1 MARPSEQSSITIP
14 CVETKATIS
23 GRFSLSGIHMPAKP
37 FDASQFVPTEWSTAA
52 DKAAFGNTFLHFIDS
67 EWKRSHFT
75 KSFYQ
80 RLSNCFG
87 HIAHY
92 NIHGF
97 YETWFTYDK
106 DRAEFLKHTLSW
118 PCWGDPTFTFSDVE
132 RAIKQQVQARNYLA
146 LYELK
151 SAEELRTA
159 EMAVL
164 TRLEAKY
171 RLPATPNVDAS
182 KEAAF
187 ATELAKP
194 QPFTA
199 LANPVQGSLF

>member
-1 MARPSEQSSITIP
+1 
-14 CVETKATIS
+14 
-23 GRFSLSGIHMPAKP
+23 MPAKP
-37 FDASQFVPTEWSTAA
+37 FDASQFVPTQWSTAA
-52 DKAAFGNTFLHFIDS
+52 DKAAFGNTYLHFIES
-67 EWKRSHFT
+67 EWKRSLFT

-92 NIHGF
+92 NQHQF
-97 YETWFTYDK
+97 YETWFTCDK
-106 DRAEFLKHTLSW
+106 DRLEFLKNTLAW
-118 PCWGDPTFTFSDVE
+118 PCWGDPTFTYSDVE
-132 RAIKQQVQARNYLA
+132 RAIRQQVRARNYLA

-171 RLPATPNVDAS
+171 RLPANPKVGAS
-182 KEAAF
+182 EEVAF
-187 ATELAKP
+187 VTGPAEP
-194 QPFTA
+194 QPFIAPST
-199 LANPVQGSLF
+199 PVQGSLF

>member
-1 MARPSEQSSITIP
+1 
-14 CVETKATIS
+14 
-23 GRFSLSGIHMPAKP
+23 MPAKP
-37 FDASQFVPTEWSTAA
+37 FDASQFVPTQWSTAA
-52 DKAAFGNTFLHFIDS
+52 DKAAFGNSYLHFIES
-67 EWKRSHFT
+67 EWKRSLFT

-97 YETWFTYDK
+97 YETWFTCDK
-106 DRAEFLKHTLSW
+106 DRLGFLENTLSW
-118 PCWGDPTFTFSDVE
+118 PCWGDPAFTFSDVE
-132 RAIKQQVQARNYLA
+132 RAIKQQVRARNYLA

-171 RLPATPNVDAS
+171 RLPANPNADAS
-182 KEAAF
+182 VETALVTEAAS
-187 ATELAKP
+187 P
-194 QPFTA
+194 QPFVATGT
-199 LANPVQGSLF
+199 LVQGSLF

>member
-1 MARPSEQSSITIP
+1 
-14 CVETKATIS
+14 
-23 GRFSLSGIHMPAKP
+23 MPAKP
-37 FDASQFVPTEWSTAA
+37 FDASQFVPTQWSTAA
-52 DKAAFGNTFLHFIDS
+52 DKAAFGNTYLHFIES
-67 EWKRSHFT
+67 EWKRSLFT

-92 NIHGF
+92 NQHQF
-97 YETWFTYDK
+97 YETWFTCDK
-106 DRAEFLKHTLSW
+106 HRLGFLKNTLSW

-132 RAIKQQVQARNYLA
+132 RAIKQEVRARNYLA

-151 SAEELRTA
+151 AAEELRTA

-171 RLPATPNVDAS
+171 RSPANLNGDPSEEVG
-182 KEAAF
+182 F
-187 ATELAKP
+187 ATEQAEP
-194 QPFTA
+194 QPLVASVT
-199 LANPVQGSLF
+199 PVQGSLF

>member
-1 MARPSEQSSITIP
+1 
-14 CVETKATIS
+14 
-23 GRFSLSGIHMPAKP
+23 MPAKP
-37 FDASQFVPTEWSTAA
+37 FDTSQFVATQWSTAA
-52 DKAAFGNTFLHFIDS
+52 DKAAFGNAFLHFIES
-67 EWKRSHFT
+67 EWKRSLFT

-80 RLSNCFG
+80 RLSNCLG

-92 NIHGF
+92 NIQGF
-97 YETWFTYDK
+97 YETWFTCDK

-132 RAIKQQVQARNYLA
+132 RAIKQEVRARNYLA

-151 SAEELRTA
+151 AAEELRIA

-171 RLPATPNVDAS
+171 RPPAS
-182 KEAAF
+182 LYREANEDVGF
-187 ATELAKP
+187 ATHQVEP
-194 QPFTA
+194 QPLVA
-199 LANPVQGSLF
+199 PVIPVQGSLF